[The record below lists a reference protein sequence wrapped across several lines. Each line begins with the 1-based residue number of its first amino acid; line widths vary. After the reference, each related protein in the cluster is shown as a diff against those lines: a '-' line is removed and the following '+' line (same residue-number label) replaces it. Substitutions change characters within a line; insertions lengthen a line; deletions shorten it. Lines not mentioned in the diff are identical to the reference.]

1 MNGLFKRAEVPF
13 PQVLEVAKQSFL
25 GSRIVEEKMAF
36 LFALT
41 LPALLER

>member
-25 GSRIVEEKMAF
+25 GSRIVEEKWHSSS
-36 LFALT
+36 
-41 LPALLER
+41 PWRYQRCW